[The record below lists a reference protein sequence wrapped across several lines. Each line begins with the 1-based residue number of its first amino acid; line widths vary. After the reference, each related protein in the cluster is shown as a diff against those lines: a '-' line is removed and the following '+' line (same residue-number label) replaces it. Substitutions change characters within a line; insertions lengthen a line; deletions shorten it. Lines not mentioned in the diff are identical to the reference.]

1 MSDALPVCPQ
11 PPDWQVDWDGLN
23 RDYPWLRS
31 LAGCP
36 QDPVFHGEGDV
47 WIHTRMVCEAMAA
60 LPVWRELSA
69 EKRRILFAAA
79 LLHDVGKP
87 DRTRLEPD
95 GRITSRGHALRGSIM
110 ARRILWSLGVP
121 FGLREQV
128 TGLVR
133 QHMRPFYLLDRGD
146 SQRLAIEIS
155 QTTRC
160 ADLAILAEA
169 DARGRIAPDQQRLLD
184 NVGLFAEFCQ
194 DQGCLEGPRTFVSEH
209 ARFLYFQDPT
219 RHPDSPAHEAFRAEV
234 VLLSGL
240 PGSGK
245 DHWIAAHLPHWP
257 LISLDALRDEL
268 DVAPTDT
275 QGPVLSRARE
285 LARGYL
291 RQGRSFVW
299 NATNISRQLRRESVR
314 LFAGYNARVRIV
326 YVEVPEADLH
336 QQNRRRAAVV
346 PRAVI
351 ERFLDR
357 WEVPDVTEAHCV
369 EWVVRS

>member
-1 MSDALPVCPQ
+1 
-11 PPDWQVDWDGLN
+11 VDWDGLN
-23 RDYPWLRS
+23 EAYPWLRS

-36 QDPVFHGEGDV
+36 QDPLFHGEGDV
-47 WIHTRMVCEAMAA
+47 WVHTRMVCEALAG
-60 LPVWRELSA
+60 LQKWRELPA
-69 EKRRILFAAA
+69 ERRRVLFAAA

-87 DRTRLEPD
+87 DRTRLEAD
-95 GRITSRGHALRGSIM
+95 GRITSRGHALRGSIL
-110 ARRILWSLGVP
+110 ARRLLWSLGVP

-128 TGLVR
+128 TALVR
-133 QHMRPFYLLDRGD
+133 HHMRPFYLLERDD

-155 QTTRC
+155 QTARC
-160 ADLAILAEA
+160 SDLAILAEA
-169 DARGRIAPDQQRLLD
+169 DARGQIASDVPRLLD
-184 NVGLFAEFCQ
+184 NVGLFAEFCRE
-194 DQGCLEGPRTFVSEH
+194 QGCLESPRPFASEQ
-209 ARFLYFQDPT
+209 ARFLYFQDAG
-219 RHPDSPAHEAFRAEV
+219 RHPDSPAHEDFRSEA

-245 DHWIAAHLPHWP
+245 DHWIGTHLPHWP
-257 LISLDALRDEL
+257 LVSLDALRDEL

-275 QGPVLSRARE
+275 QGPVLARARE
-285 LARGYL
+285 LAREYL

-314 LFAGYNARVRIV
+314 LFAGYGARVRIV

-336 QQNRRRAAVV
+336 RQNRRRSAVV
-346 PRAVI
+346 PAAVL

-357 WEVPDVTEAHCV
+357 WEVPDVTEAHAV